1 MSPAFEWSDAAVRRA
16 LELPGAADAV
26 HVRVCTDTR
35 SAEKGD
41 LFVALNGPN
50 FDGHDF
56 LEAAAAAG
64 ASGAVVS
71 HDVPVPSGMVQY
83 HVDDTL
89 VALGRLA
96 RFRRDALP
104 AQVVAITG
112 SSGKT
117 STKDFTRAA
126 LAETFRVHATTG
138 NLNNRVGVPLT
149 LLEAPAEA
157 QVLVV
162 ELGTSEP
169 GEIAALTAM
178 TRPDVAAVIT
188 VSESHLDQ
196 LVDLEGVVRE
206 KLDLLR
212 GLEPGAVGV
221 VGDVPD
227 FLPERARKILRD
239 VRVAGLTDSADPD
252 LRPSRLTVDSAGRYG
267 FRWQGAEIRME
278 VAGRHMAYN
287 AVLALALARILGV
300 PAEAAA
306 RGVSSVS
313 TTTMR
318 GEIVEAGPLSVVV
331 DCYNANPQSTRAAL
345 DTLASRAGE
354 GRRIAFLGTMLEL
367 GTGSD
372 TLHGEVLD
380 YALDRGLDLVVA
392 TGDFADALPDLK
404 DPRLVRFADPEAA
417 YQRVLP
423 ILREGGT
430 LLLKASRGVRLER
443 ILPRLEEDLSGA
455 GVHGGGGEG

>member
-1 MSPAFEWSDAAVRRA
+1 MSAASQWTDAAVRKA
-16 LELPGAADAV
+16 LDLSGAADAV
-26 HVRVCTDTR
+26 HARVSTDTR
-35 SAEKGD
+35 SARRGD
-41 LFVALNGPN
+41 LFVALRGPN

-64 ASGAVVS
+64 VSGAVVS
-71 HDVPVPSGMVQY
+71 RDVPVPAGMIPYRVE
-83 HVDDTL
+83 DTL

-104 AQVVAITG
+104 ARVVAITG

-117 STKDFTRAA
+117 STKEFARAA

-149 LLEAPAEA
+149 LLEAPADA

-169 GEIAALTAM
+169 GEIATLTAM

-206 KLDLLR
+206 KLDLIR
-212 GLEPGAVGV
+212 GLGPGAEAV
-221 VGDVPD
+221 VGDMPD
-227 FLPERARKILRD
+227 FLPRRARQILAD
-239 VRVAGLTDSADPD
+239 VRVAGLTQAADPD
-252 LRPSRLTVDSAGRYG
+252 LRPSRLTVDAAGRYG
-267 FRWQGAEIRME
+267 FRWHDADVQLA

-287 AVLALALARILGV
+287 AVLALALSRLLGV
-300 PAEAAA
+300 PARDAA
-306 RGVSSVS
+306 RGVSSVTPS
-313 TTTMR
+313 AMR
-318 GEIVEAGPLSVVV
+318 GEIRTIGPLSVVV

-345 DTLASRAGE
+345 DTLAGRTGE
-354 GRRIAFLGTMLEL
+354 GRRVAFLGTMLEL
-367 GTGSD
+367 GSGSRG
-372 TLHGEVLD
+372 LHGAVLE
-380 YALDRGLDLVVA
+380 YALERGLELVVA
-392 TGDFADALPDLK
+392 TGEFADARPDLK
-404 DPRLVRFADPEAA
+404 DPRLVRVADPEAA
-417 YQRVLP
+417 YRRVLP

-430 LLLKASRGVRLER
+430 LLLKGSRGVRLER
-443 ILPRLEEDLSGA
+443 ILPLLEEDLSGA
-455 GVHGGGGEG
+455 GVPGGGGEG